1 MHELLFHPDESYL
14 PTRHPRILQARPR
27 PLDAVKMEKAVEK
40 LARLI
45 GQGSDDM
52 ALLMLLQEVVVD
64 FEPGPALRAMI
75 DPTANIID
83 QQSSA

>member
-1 MHELLFHPDESYL
+1 MADRYQDRPFPADDYDRGANPNSPARGESD
-14 PTRHPRILQARPR
+14 
-27 PLDAVKMEKAVEK
+27 PLAE

-52 ALLMLLQEVVVD
+52 ALLMLLQEVVTD

-75 DPTANIID
+75 EPASNID